1 MMYTEKLAEAV
12 KRGGWVIR
20 AQTEGL
26 THEQTVLKPPF
37 RGNCMNWVLGHIA
50 DNRDNVLSALG
61 QEKVLSEDYAA
72 LYRRGS
78 EPVAEG
84 EEAASLQKLMEILKT
99 QEESLASSLVEA
111 PVDLLDQVVDEERG
125 WKLIDRI
132 EFLLWHETYHVGQ
145 LEYLRQLAG
154 TDDSIID

>member
-1 MMYTEKLAEAV
+1 MMYTKKLAEAV
-12 KRGGWVIR
+12 KRGAWVIR

-26 THEQTVLKPPF
+26 THEQTVIKPPF

-61 QEKVLSEDYAA
+61 QPRVMSEEDAA

-78 EPVAEG
+78 EPVSEG
-84 EEAASLQKLMEILKT
+84 EDVVSLPDLMAILQT

-111 PVDLLDQVVDEERG
+111 PADLLEQVVDEERG
-125 WKLIDRI
+125 WMLIDRI
-132 EFLLWHETYHVGQ
+132 EFLLWHETYHIGQ

-154 TDDSIID
+154 TDDSVID